1 MHQDFSLIATI
12 AMAVLTALIGGFVA
26 RKLKLP
32 TLVGYLVAGLIIGP
46 FTPGFVA
53 SVDAANQL
61 AEMGVI
67 FMMFGVGLHFSLRDL
82 WDVRRIAIPG
92 AILQTTLTTLAGLGL
107 SQLWGW
113 SIGAGLVMG
122 LSLSI
127 ASTVVLLRGLTDNGM
142 LNSPHG
148 RVAVGWLVFEDL
160 ATIVILVLLP
170 VLVNQSANP
179 LQSIGLALLKTAIF
193 VAIMVVLGTR
203 VLSWLLDQIAHLR
216 SRELFI
222 LAVVA
227 LALGSAY
234 IAYELFAVSLA
245 LGAFIAGVVVGES
258 RVHTQVSADVI
269 PFRDFFAVLFFVS
282 VGMLVDPTVVL
293 ANFGKIIL
301 LTLLIVVGKSILT
314 LALGFVLPGPART
327 FIVVAAGL
335 SQIGE
340 FSFIIGASGISL
352 GLITQEQ
359 YGLILA
365 AAVLSIVANPLMF
378 RAIPAMERWLQRVPA
393 LWRRLDRGGPL
404 PPPPQEG
411 MSGHVVIVGYGRV
424 GRHIG
429 RVLRQL
435 ELPYLVVERELASA
449 DEMTRSGL
457 PTLLGDAANSEI
469 LTHAGLTEAK
479 ALVVTVP
486 DQTAAELIVAG
497 ARDIC
502 PDTPIIVRASVE
514 ERLPQLIDLGANH
527 AIHPELE
534 GGLEI
539 VRHVLLALGYSASQ
553 IQTYVDS
560 VRSNAY
566 EGVAPDSREY
576 PVLDQ
581 FVAATRGMQIV
592 WTPVDESSPV
602 AGLTLAEANVRSR
615 TGASV
620 VALVRG
626 ESVLANPKSHE
637 RFQPG
642 DVVGLIGSSEELS
655 AAADLL
661 NLIDGELVAGDRSPG
676 RNDLSAA
683 VEV

>member
-1 MHQDFSLIATI
+1 MHQDLNVIATI
-12 AMAVLTALIGGFVA
+12 AMAVLTALIGGFLA
-26 RKLKLP
+26 RKARLP
-32 TLVGYLVAGLIIGP
+32 TLIGYLVAGLIIGP

-53 SVDAANQL
+53 SVDTANQL

-82 WDVRRIAIPG
+82 WNVRRIAIPG
-92 AILQTTLTTLAGLGL
+92 AVLQTTLTTLAGLGL

-113 SIGAGLVMG
+113 SVSAGLVLG

-127 ASTVVLLRGLTDNGM
+127 ASTVVLLRALTDNGL
-142 LNSPHG
+142 LNSSHG

-160 ATIVILVLLP
+160 ATILILVLLP
-170 VLVNQSANP
+170 VLVNQSGNP
-179 LQSIGLALLKTAIF
+179 LQSIGLALLKTVIF
-193 VAIMVVLGTR
+193 VAIMIVIGTR

-222 LAVVA
+222 LGVVA

-234 IAYELFAVSLA
+234 LAYELFAVSMA
-245 LGAFIAGVVVGES
+245 LGAFVAGVVVGES
-258 RVHTQVSADVI
+258 RVHTQVSADII

-282 VGMLVDPTVVL
+282 VGMLVDPAVVL
-293 ANFGKIIL
+293 ANLGQVLL
-301 LTLLIVVGKSILT
+301 LTLLIVVGKAILT
-314 LALGFVLPGPART
+314 LALAFVLPGPART

-340 FSFIIGASGISL
+340 FSFIVGATGLEL
-352 GLITQEQ
+352 GLISADQ

-365 AAVLSIVANPLMF
+365 GAVLSIVVNPLMF
-378 RAIPAMERWLQRVPA
+378 RAIPLVEERLRRIPA
-393 LWRRLDRGGPL
+393 LWKRMDRGGPVPL
-404 PPPPQEG
+404 PLSET
-411 MSGHVVIVGYGRV
+411 MRGHVVIVGYGRV

-435 ELPYLVVERELASA
+435 NLPFLVVERDIAA
-449 DEMTRSGL
+449 AAEMQAGGL

-479 ALVVTVP
+479 VLVVTVP

-502 PDTPIIVRASVE
+502 PDIPIIARAAVE
-514 ERLPQLIDLGANH
+514 ERLPQLIDLGANQ

-539 VRHVLLALGYSASQ
+539 VRHMLLALGYTASQ

-560 VRSNAY
+560 VRSDAY
-566 EGVAPDSREY
+566 EGVQPGGQEY
-576 PVLDQ
+576 AVLDQ
-581 FVAATRGMQIV
+581 FVAATRGMQIA
-592 WTPVDESSPV
+592 WEPVRDDSPV
-602 AGLTLAEANVRSR
+602 IGLSLAEANLRSR

-626 ESVLANPKSHE
+626 EQVIPNPKSHE
-637 RFQPG
+637 RFLPG
-642 DVVGLIGSSEELS
+642 DVVGLIGSQEEL
-655 AAADLL
+655 AGAWELL
-661 NLIDGELVAGDRSPG
+661 SSKAQAMMERELSYSSDSRSPT
-676 RNDLSAA
+676 
-683 VEV
+683 

>member
-1 MHQDFSLIATI
+1 LHQDLSLFATI

-92 AILQTTLTTLAGLGL
+92 AVLQTTLTTLVGLGV

-113 SIGAGLVMG
+113 SIEAGLVLG
-122 LSLSI
+122 LSISI
-127 ASTVVLLRGLTDNGM
+127 ASTVVLLRGLTDTGL
-142 LNSPHG
+142 LNSSHG

-160 ATIVILVLLP
+160 ATILILVLLP
-170 VLVNQSANP
+170 VLVNQSTSP
-179 LQSIGLALLKTAIF
+179 LQSIGLALLKTGAF
-193 VAIMVVLGTR
+193 VAIMVLLGTR

-222 LAVVA
+222 LGVVT

-245 LGAFIAGVVVGES
+245 LGAFLAGVVVGES
-258 RVHTQVSADVI
+258 RVHAQVSADVI

-282 VGMLVDPTVVL
+282 VGMLVDPAVVL
-293 ANFGKIIL
+293 ANLPEVAL
-301 LTLLIVVGKSILT
+301 LALLIVAGKFLLT
-314 LALGFVLPGPART
+314 LALGFVLPGPGRT

-340 FSFIIGASGISL
+340 FSFIVGATGL
-352 GLITQEQ
+352 GLGLLNQDQ

-365 AAVLSIVANPLMF
+365 GSVVSIVLNPLMF
-378 RAIPAMERWLQRVPA
+378 RVIPVVERRLQALPG
-393 LWRRLDRGGPL
+393 LWRRLDRGGPVAPL
-404 PPPPQEG
+404 PQEG

-435 ELPYLVVERELASA
+435 NLPYLVVERDIAAAS
-449 DEMTRSGL
+449 EMQEAGL
-457 PTLLGDAANSEI
+457 PILVGDAANSEI
-469 LTHAGLTEAK
+469 LTHAGLTRAK

-502 PDTPIIVRASVE
+502 PDMPIIVRASVE
-514 ERLPQLIDLGANH
+514 DRMPELIDLGANQ

-539 VRHVLLALGYSASQ
+539 VRHMLLALGYSAPQ

-566 EGVAPDSREY
+566 EGQTPGSHEY
-576 PVLDQ
+576 PAFDQ
-581 FVAATRGMQIV
+581 FVAATRGMEIA
-592 WTPVDESSPV
+592 WRPVESDSPV
-602 AGLTLAEANVRSR
+602 AGMTLAEANIRSR

-626 ESVLANPKSHE
+626 ERAIPNPKSHE

-642 DVVGLIGSSEELS
+642 DVVGLIGSLEELNV
-655 AAADLL
+655 AADLL
-661 NLIDGELVAGDRSPG
+661 NPVDRELAGDRLPG
-676 RNDLSAA
+676 TNDLPAA

>member
-1 MHQDFSLIATI
+1 MHQDLSLFATI

-26 RKLKLP
+26 RKLRLP
-32 TLVGYLVAGLIIGP
+32 TLIGYLVAGLIIGP

-53 SVDAANQL
+53 SVGAANQL

-113 SIGAGLVMG
+113 SIGAGLVLG

-127 ASTVVLLRGLTDNGM
+127 ASTVVLLRALTDNGL
-142 LNSPHG
+142 LNSSHG
-148 RVAVGWLVFEDL
+148 RVAVGWLDFEDL
-160 ATIVILVLLP
+160 ATIVILVMLP
-170 VLVNQSANP
+170 VLVNQTGSP
-179 LQSIGLALLKTAIF
+179 LQSIGVALLKTAVF
-193 VAIMVVLGTR
+193 VGIMIVLGTR
-203 VLSWLLDQIAHLR
+203 VLSWFLDQIAHLR

-245 LGAFIAGVVVGES
+245 LGAFVAGVVVGES
-258 RVHTQVSADVI
+258 RVHAQVSADVT

-282 VGMLVDPTVVL
+282 VGMLVDPAVVL
-293 ANFGKIIL
+293 ANLGPVVL
-301 LTLLIVVGKSILT
+301 LTLLIVAGKAILT
-314 LALGFVLPGPART
+314 VALAFVLPGPART
-327 FIVVAAGL
+327 FLVVAAGL

-340 FSFIIGASGISL
+340 FSFIVGATGLEL
-352 GLITQEQ
+352 GLLSAEQ

-365 AAVLSIVANPLMF
+365 GSVLSIVLNPLMF
-378 RAIPAMERWLQRVPA
+378 RMIPVLEERLRRMPG

-404 PPPPQEG
+404 PLPLSQT

-429 RVLRQL
+429 RVLRRL
-435 ELPYLVVERELASA
+435 NLPYLVVERDIAA
-449 DEMTRSGL
+449 AAEMQEAGL

-469 LTHAGLTEAK
+469 LTHAGLTEARV
-479 ALVVTVP
+479 LVVTVP
-486 DQTAAELIVAG
+486 DETAAELIVAG

-502 PDTPIIVRASVE
+502 PDIPIIVRAEVE
-514 ERLPQLIDLGANH
+514 ERLPQLIELGATQ

-539 VRHVLLALGYSASQ
+539 VRHLLLALGYPTSQ

-560 VRSNAY
+560 VRSDAY
-566 EGVAPDSREY
+566 EGIHAGAQEFA
-576 PVLDQ
+576 VLDQ
-581 FVAATRGMQIV
+581 FVAATRGMQIT
-592 WTPVDESSPV
+592 WEPVRDDSPI
-602 AGLTLAEANVRSR
+602 AGLTLAEANIRSR

-626 ESVLANPKSHE
+626 DRVLANPKSHE

-642 DVVGLIGSSEELS
+642 DVVGLIGSPEELTG
-655 AAADLL
+655 AWNLL
-661 NLIDGELVAGDRSPG
+661 SSRAEAMMER
-676 RNDLSAA
+676 A
-683 VEV
+683 